1 MRLSFMTQFLKMEAA
16 GGIILFVMALAA
28 LILCNSPLADA
39 YEHLWQVIFS
49 INIAQFSL
57 SQPLLFWVNEGLMT
71 LFFLLVS
78 LELKREFL
86 EGELSTVPQII
97 LPGLAAL
104 GGMVVPALIYAA
116 VNWNAA
122 DALNGWAVPVATDIA
137 FALGV
142 LSLFGRRVPLGL
154 KIFLMALAI
163 FDDMGAIIIIAAF
176 HSRSLSYW
184 SFLFAFLLLVVLWL
198 MNKNGVRRIS
208 PYIVVGFTLWVCV
221 LNSGVHATVAGVLLA
236 FFIPQRTQEGED
248 SAPAQRLENSLHA
261 WVTFVIMPLFALA
274 NAGVSLQGLS
284 KSILFDTIVVGIVLG
299 LFIGKQLG
307 VVFFTWLVV
316 RFGWAKLPEN
326 TTWLEVYAVAILC
339 GIGFTMSLFLGTLAF
354 EGINP
359 VYLVE
364 VRLGVLCG
372 SLLSG
377 MTGAALL
384 QMALTRKSQRNLEG
398 VQI

>member
-1 MRLSFMTQFLKMEAA
+1 
-16 GGIILFVMALAA
+16 
-28 LILCNSPLADA
+28 
-39 YEHLWQVIFS
+39 
-49 INIAQFSL
+49 
-57 SQPLLFWVNEGLMT
+57 
-71 LFFLLVS
+71 
-78 LELKREFL
+78 
-86 EGELSTVPQII
+86 
-97 LPGLAAL
+97 
-104 GGMVVPALIYAA
+104 MVVPALIYAA